1 MSLDHRLIDLLV
13 CPVCKGPLK
22 AVRDAQNRLVELCC
36 APDRLAFPIRD
47 GIPIMLEDE
56 ARATGVAEGV
66 SGGVAGGVA
75 EGVTKG
81 VPEGVTGGVTGG
93 VAEGVTG
100 SVTKATPSEP

>member
-22 AVRDAQNRLVELCC
+22 AVRDAQNRLVELRC

-66 SGGVAGGVA
+66 SGGIT
-75 EGVTKG
+75 EGASG
-81 VPEGVTGGVTGG
+81 GVTGGVTGG
-93 VAEGVTG
+93 VAKSVTG